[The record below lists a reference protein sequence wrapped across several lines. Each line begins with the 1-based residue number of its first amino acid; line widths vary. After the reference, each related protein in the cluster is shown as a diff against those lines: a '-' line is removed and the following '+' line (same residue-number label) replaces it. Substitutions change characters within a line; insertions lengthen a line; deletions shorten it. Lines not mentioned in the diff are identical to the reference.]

1 MLNILDIKLKRIN
14 RTSYNINI
22 SYKISNEYFENIFL
36 FKNLEILLKKYFRIN
51 IYTRNS
57 YLSIL
62 AFLFKSREIL
72 LKNIFG

>member
-57 YLSIL
+57 LSIL

>member
-36 FKNLEILLKKYFRIN
+36 FKNWEVLLKKYFRIN